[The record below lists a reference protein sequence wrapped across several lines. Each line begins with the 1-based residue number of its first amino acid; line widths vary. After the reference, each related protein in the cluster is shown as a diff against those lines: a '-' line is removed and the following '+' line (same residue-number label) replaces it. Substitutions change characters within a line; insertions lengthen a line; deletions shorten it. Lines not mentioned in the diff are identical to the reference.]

1 MKSFENKDNA
11 SSPYK
16 WDLEQ
21 QGASKAEYISP
32 DIETLQGQPNIDF
45 DELLALRNEKDTQAT
60 PNQENEETVEVY
72 NQFGNYVTTT
82 GNPDKAIEKRVIALS
97 KSTAKA
103 IKKGASW
110 KDFADVITL
119 PSEEVMNTAQEA
131 IDRTQSTS
139 VQIEQGFVVGID
151 GTTSEIVSDGEN
163 GKVKMGPAYEEM
175 EKRGVKTAFD
185 VHTHPE
191 GEISGE
197 SFKSTHYPSGE
208 PESIYIDKD
217 FGYRGL
223 KERQKAVTEPSWVLG
238 ERNEVKYEKR
248 ENQVAGPGERI
259 EIRERYISF
268 YTSKGIVG
276 EMTWEDFKAV
286 VDRVN
291 KKSTKMSKKSKS
303 AK

>member
-45 DELLALRNEKDTQAT
+45 DELLALRNEKDTQST
-60 PNQENEETVEVY
+60 QNQENEETVEVY

-82 GNPDKAIEKRVIALS
+82 GNPDKAVEKRVIALS

-131 IDRTQSTS
+131 IDRTQSSS

-191 GEISGE
+191 GEI
-197 SFKSTHYPSGE
+197 FDDFINSTHQPSGKE
-208 PESIYIDKD
+208 RMLTIDED
-217 FGYRGL
+217 YGYRGL

-238 ERNEVKYEKR
+238 QLNQVKYVKR
-248 ENQVAGPGERI
+248 ENQVGGEGERI
-259 EIRERYISF
+259 EIRENYITF
-268 YTSKGIVG
+268 YTHEGIMG
-276 EMTWEDFKAV
+276 GMSWEDFKTTV
-286 VDRVN
+286 NRCN
-291 KKSTKMSKKSKS
+291 KKADKLAAKK
-303 AK
+303 